1 MDDLTNEQKRELEQL
16 ALEIEAEAIQ
26 MKLDYEENPSEDG
39 GSVIVIHENSEFL
52 ESKERA
58 INMLKE
64 NEKHF
69 EEED

>member
-1 MDDLTNEQKRELEQL
+1 
-16 ALEIEAEAIQ
+16 
-26 MKLDYEENPSEDG
+26 MKLDYEENPSEEG
-39 GSVIVIHENSEFL
+39 GSVIVIHENSELL

-58 INMLKE
+58 ISMLKE

>member
-39 GSVIVIHENSEFL
+39 DSVIVIHENSEFL